1 MNLQNLF
8 KLFKIKKSLHTILE
22 DITGLEKIKI
32 EYIPFDDSIP
42 NFNSVTKERIK
53 GT

>member
-8 KLFKIKKSLHTILE
+8 KLFKVKKSLHTILE
-22 DITGLEKIKI
+22 DITGLEKIRI
-32 EYIPFDDSIP
+32 EYIPFEDSKLS
-42 NFNSVTKERIK
+42 FKEVTKERIK